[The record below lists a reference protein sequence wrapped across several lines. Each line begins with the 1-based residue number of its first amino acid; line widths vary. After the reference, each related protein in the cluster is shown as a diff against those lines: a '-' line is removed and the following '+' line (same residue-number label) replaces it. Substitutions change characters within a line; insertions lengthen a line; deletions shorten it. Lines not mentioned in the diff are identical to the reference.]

1 VVPTGDNSDPQRSDD
16 IRPAE
21 EPLDYTRRSGLL
33 YCGLCGALN
42 PSGNHYCARCGSTLI
57 DAFHATEGLRVFQTP
72 DDASRIVEIISSG
85 AAIDVLPDEEAPA
98 DYARIRLEDGRLGY
112 VKLSDLNIPQG
123 SSASAA
129 GPISVQEDV
138 PDINTNARGCVTPGA
153 ALASIGLVI
162 VLSVLLFMVFDQG
175 REEDTGVI
183 LLFFCITVVPILVLL
198 VALYISARAR
208 EDKRLADEEDRA
220 AAQQAGQ

>member
-1 VVPTGDNSDPQRSDD
+1 VVPTGDNSAPQRPDGD
-16 IRPAE
+16 QTPA
-21 EPLDYTRRSGLL
+21 EPLDYSRRSGLI

-42 PSGNHYCARCGSTLI
+42 PSTSHYCARCGSTLV
-57 DAFHATEGLRVFQTP
+57 DAFHATEGLRVFQKP
-72 DDASRIVEIISSG
+72 DDASRMVAIVTSG
-85 AAIDVLPDEEAPA
+85 TAVDVLPDEHAPS

-123 SSASAA
+123 SAA
-129 GPISVQEDV
+129 PAGGPVDV
-138 PDINTNARGCVTPGA
+138 HDEPPDINTNARGCVTPGA
-153 ALASIGLVI
+153 ALGSIGLVI
-162 VLSVLLFMVFDQG
+162 VLSVLLFIVFDQG

-208 EDKRLADEEDRA
+208 EDKRLADEEDRV
-220 AAQQAGQ
+220 AAQRAG